1 MRRVPISPKAAE
13 EIRKQLD
20 RFEKRF
26 GRKPLPGEPVFF
38 DPETSGDVP
47 LPLDPEKLMDQAIA
61 ALRAA
66 GADEAV
72 LYAAKKTD
80 RLLTRESYA
89 AAPRHIQQ
97 EWDSAIAEYREK
109 VGKR

>member
-20 RFEKRF
+20 LFEKRF

-38 DPETSGDVP
+38 DPETSGDAP
-47 LPLDPEKLMDQAIA
+47 RPFDPKKLMHQAIA
-61 ALRAA
+61 ALREA

-72 LYAAKKTD
+72 LYAAEKTD
-80 RLLTRESYA
+80 RLLTRDSYA

-109 VGKR
+109 IEKR